1 MKTIKK
7 AQKGAKAKKKVD
19 DNTTKQKLAFDN
31 RYNEIYQQ
39 ARRDSV
45 AESNKTIA
53 DTYLD
58 LKKSK
63 GKSPSAAEL
72 RSEQDRRNKEKISS
86 STPGYKISRLNAKQ
100 RADDKFEQ
108 EMRDR
113 TRMTGTGPFGKNG
126 KSIKKAKNGT
136 SLGMK
141 SVKAGFDKNPGVT
154 RADIIV
160 AGKKEAK
167 SGAKLK
173 KQAATAI
180 AMKKAGKS
188 PKKAMMGAMAKPM
201 MKSGGKMKK
210 CRYGCK

>member
-19 DNTTKQKLAFDN
+19 DNTTLHKTIFDN

-45 AESNKTIA
+45 AESNKTIGK
-53 DTYLD
+53 TYLD

-72 RSEQDRRNKEKISS
+72 RAEQDRRNKEKISS

-108 EMRDR
+108 EMTDR
-113 TRMTGTGPFGKNG
+113 TIREKVGKNG